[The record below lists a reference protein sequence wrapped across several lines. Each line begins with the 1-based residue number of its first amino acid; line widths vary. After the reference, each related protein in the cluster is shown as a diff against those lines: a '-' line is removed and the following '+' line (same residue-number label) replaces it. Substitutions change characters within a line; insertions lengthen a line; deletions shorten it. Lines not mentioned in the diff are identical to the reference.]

1 MTCGIRKENLMPA
14 SLQSLKPNRTSLKTK
29 KRPAEKK
36 VETKTFFKR
45 WEAFNEVAAPIFQP
59 IQSEKGYEETLELL
73 GILTDRMTTPDDARY
88 IGLFRLL
95 SERIVAWEAVHEA
108 PYFAE
113 TPGHVTLKNLMEEHK
128 VSQYKLEKEGI
139 ANQSL
144 LSKILL
150 GKRAISKEL
159 AKKLAKRFYVSPA
172 VFL

>member
-1 MTCGIRKENLMPA
+1 MPA
-14 SLQSLKPNRTSLKTK
+14 SLQSQKPNRRKPK
-29 KRPAEKK
+29 IKRKPVEKR

-45 WEAFNEVAAPIFQP
+45 WEAFNKVAAPIFQP
-59 IQSEKGYEETLELL
+59 IQSEREYEDTLELL
-73 GILTDRMTTPDDARY
+73 DDLTDRMATPDDARY

-108 PYFAE
+108 PYFTD
-113 TPGHVTLKNLMEEHK
+113 TPGHVTLKYIMEEHG
-128 VSQYKLEKEGI
+128 VSQYQLEKEGL

-159 AKKLAKRFYVSPA
+159 AKKLAKRFHVSPA